1 MDVYIYIYIIIHV
14 DVHYV
19 YGTCR
24 WSCVLG
30 HLPAFMS
37 SIAHIFVHDTPR
49 VQNISKHFHICT
61 LAACIYSLCGRLMF
75 KLGMG
80 FETKSMRVWDKY
92 MRDGSCTVYRL
103 KFQMPPSGYKGD
115 YKGTARTPC
124 FSLCRMLGCL
134 VWHSFAT
141 SVFVTGYKGDKG
153 GYKGYTPGYSQGY
166 SQGYGQGYGQ
176 SYGQGFKG
184 ALP

>member
-49 VQNISKHFHICT
+49 VQNISKHFHVST

-80 FETKSMRVWDKY
+80 FETKSMRV
-92 MRDGSCTVYRL
+92 
-103 KFQMPPSGYKGD
+103 
-115 YKGTARTPC
+115 
-124 FSLCRMLGCL
+124 
-134 VWHSFAT
+134 
-141 SVFVTGYKGDKG
+141 
-153 GYKGYTPGYSQGY
+153 
-166 SQGYGQGYGQ
+166 
-176 SYGQGFKG
+176 
-184 ALP
+184 